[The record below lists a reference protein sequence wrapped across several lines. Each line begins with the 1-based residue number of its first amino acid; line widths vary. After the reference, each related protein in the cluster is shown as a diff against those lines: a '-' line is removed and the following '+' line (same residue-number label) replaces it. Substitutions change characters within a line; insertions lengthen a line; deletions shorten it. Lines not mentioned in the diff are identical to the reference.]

1 MFRRVKFS
9 RGGLKS
15 ESGSE
20 FSICP
25 KSGKMSAKNYPGI
38 KKMKLLT
45 FAFTGFKNNT

>member
-38 KKMKLLT
+38 KKIKT
-45 FAFTGFKNNT
+45 SDFCIYRF